1 MASFDDND
9 TKLSV
14 DETKLDRP
22 GASAL
27 PFAAFIS
34 SSRFSFAQSL
44 AFLKALAPCRKVSGL
59 PVTYQPFSWVMR
71 YSVGFVGLSDAVG
84 WVVYMMRRPL

>member
-14 DETKLDRP
+14 DETKLDCP

-27 PFAAFIS
+27 PLVGKLGASGIHA
-34 SSRFSFAQSL
+34 
-44 AFLKALAPCRKVSGL
+44 VSNYL
-59 PVTYQPFSWVMR
+59 N
-71 YSVGFVGLSDAVG
+71 
-84 WVVYMMRRPL
+84 